1 MASRHTMQREI
12 SPAELGLNAAT
23 GLDAGTKNS
32 SSFDCSGFN
41 QLSLDV
47 FLDRGNGSSV
57 TFQIEVSPDNSTF
70 HLLQAS
76 SISSGTATLS
86 DLTYSKATGGDKHF
100 TVDMPLNYE
109 FVRVA
114 NITAGSTDAIT
125 VTARLANL

>member
-23 GLDAGTKNS
+23 GLDAATKNS
-32 SSFDCSGFN
+32 NSIDCSGFN
-41 QLSLDV
+41 QLCLEV
-47 FLDRGNGSSV
+47 FLDRGNGSTV
-57 TFQIEVSPDNSTF
+57 TFQIETSPDNSTF
-70 HLLQAS
+70 YLLQS
-76 SISSGTATLS
+76 SATSSGTATLS
-86 DLTYSKATGGDKHF
+86 DLTYSKGTAADKHF
-100 TVDMPLNYE
+100 VVDMPLNYE